1 LKHRKHVSLSESKPR
16 FFSTAAVFLFAF
28 ICFFPNPG
36 LPIGTNTGLQAAQ
49 IVVLLSLSVVLILG
63 LPKRQTLTVLLL
75 ILPLL
80 LSGLLVVVTDRA
92 ISNEVVFNSVVAG
105 GLVIVVLLP
114 AGKMVHE
121 RYTVP
126 LLSGV
131 AWAIVLHAVVGF
143 YQAYRFAQDEAP
155 LVGLYQNPSF
165 TNFIDNDPELYALYV
180 KRPFGLFPEPSAMTA
195 SIGPWLILI
204 AGLLLYP
211 KLRQGMTRGTLAQL
225 LLAVICGVSL
235 ILISRSGFAIWLLA
249 GLVLVMLPY
258 LKDRLLRLYRPE
270 SLIVLMAL
278 VLVGATLVTL
288 SFTLLG
294 SRLDIQENS
303 SWSARLA
310 SIGWGFTFLGTS
322 LSNMLYG
329 VGPGQSN
336 LMLLSSGSFDLPAA
350 SFGGLAVTAVW
361 SVVLTYIL
369 ETGLLGALALVL
381 ILIMIL
387 QAIARSSARLVGFS
401 CLAVWLAGVVFTTSY
416 LPLLPIWLFLGVLL
430 GWNRIFQVRTTVN
443 GFGLRPGLSS
453 VRMVVKT

>member
-49 IVVLLSLSVVLILG
+49 IVALLSLPVVLILG

-75 ILPLL
+75 ILPVL

-92 ISNEVVFNSVVAG
+92 VSNEVAFNFIVAMV
-105 GLVIVVLLP
+105 LVLVVLLP

-131 AWAIVLHAVVGF
+131 AWALVLNAVVGL
-143 YQAYRFAQDEAP
+143 YQAYRFAQDKAP

-165 TNFIDNDPELYALYV
+165 ANFIDNDPESYALYV
-180 KRPFGLFPEPSAMTA
+180 KRPFGLFSEPSAMAA

-211 KLRQGMTRGTLAQL
+211 KLRQGMTRGTLTQL
-225 LLAVICGVSL
+225 LLAVVCGVGL
-235 ILISRSGFAIWLLA
+235 ILISRSGFTIWLLA

-258 LKDRLLRLYRPE
+258 LKDRVSRLYRLG

-278 VLVGATLVTL
+278 VLVGATLVALSYTL
-288 SFTLLG
+288 IG

-303 SWSARLA
+303 SWSARLS
-310 SIGWGFTFLGTS
+310 SIVWGFTYLGTS
-322 LSNMLYG
+322 PSDMLYG
-329 VGPGQSN
+329 VGPGQSY
-336 LMLLSSGSFDLPAA
+336 LILLSSGSFDSAAA
-350 SFGGLAVTAVW
+350 SFGGLPVTAVW
-361 SVVLTYIL
+361 SLVMTYIL
-369 ETGLLGALALVL
+369 ETGLLGALALALV
-381 ILIMIL
+381 LIMIL
-387 QAIARSSARLVGFS
+387 RAIVRSSARLVGFS
-401 CLAVWLAGVVFTTSY
+401 CLAVWLAGVIFTTSY
-416 LPLLPIWLFLGVLL
+416 LPLLPIWVFLSVLL
-430 GWNRIFQVRTTVN
+430 GWNRIFQVRTAVN
-443 GFGLRPGLSS
+443 GLGLRPGLSS
-453 VRMVVKT
+453 VERG

>member
-1 LKHRKHVSLSESKPR
+1 LKHRKHVDLSEPKPR
-16 FFSTAAVFLFAF
+16 FFSAAAVFLFAL

-36 LPIGTNTGLQAAQ
+36 LPIGANTGLQAGQ
-49 IVVLLSLSVVLILG
+49 IVALLSLPVVLILG

-75 ILPLL
+75 ILPVL

-92 ISNEVVFNSVVAG
+92 VSNEVAFNSIVAMV
-105 GLVIVVLLP
+105 LVLVVLLP

-121 RYTVP
+121 RYTVA

-131 AWAIVLHAVVGF
+131 AWAIVLNAVVGL
-143 YQAYRFAQDEAP
+143 YQVYRFAQDEAP

-165 TNFIDNDPELYALYV
+165 ANFIDNDPELYALYV
-180 KRPFGLFPEPSAMTA
+180 KRPFGLFPEPSAMAA

-211 KLRQGMTRGTLAQL
+211 KLRQEMTRGTLAQL
-225 LLAVICGVSL
+225 LLAVVCGVVL
-235 ILISRSGFAIWLLA
+235 ILISRSGFTIWLLA
-249 GLVLVMLPY
+249 GLVLIMLPY
-258 LKDRLLRLYRPE
+258 LKDRVLRLYRPG

-278 VLVGATLVTL
+278 VLVGATLVAL
-288 SFTLLG
+288 SFTFIG
-294 SRLDIQENS
+294 TRLDIQENS

-310 SIGWGFTFLGTS
+310 SIVWSLTYLGTS
-322 LSNMLYG
+322 PSNMLYG

-336 LMLLSSGSFDLPAA
+336 LILSSGSFDLPAA
-350 SFGGLAVTAVW
+350 SFGGLTVTAVW

-381 ILIMIL
+381 VLIMIL
-387 QAIARSSARLVGFS
+387 RAIFRSSAHLVGLS
-401 CLAVWLAGVVFTTSY
+401 CLAVWLAGVIFTTSY

-430 GWNRIFQVRTTVN
+430 GWNRIFQVRATVN
-443 GFGLRPGLSS
+443 GLGLRPGLSS
-453 VRMVVKT
+453 VRKVVKT

>member
-1 LKHRKHVSLSESKPR
+1 MKHRKHVGLSESKPR
-16 FFSTAAVFLFAF
+16 FFSTAAVFLFAL

-36 LPIGTNTGLQAAQ
+36 LSIGNNTGLQAGQ
-49 IVVLLSLSVVLILG
+49 IVALLALPVVLILG
-63 LPKRQTLTVLLL
+63 VPKRQSLAVLLL
-75 ILPLL
+75 ILPVL
-80 LSGLLVVVTDRA
+80 LSGLLVVVTDHA
-92 ISNEVVFNSVVAG
+92 VSNEVAFNSIVALF
-105 GLVIVVLLP
+105 LVLVVLLP

-131 AWAIVLHAVVGF
+131 AWAIVLNAVVGL
-143 YQAYRFAQDEAP
+143 YQAYWFARDEAP

-165 TNFIDNDPELYALYV
+165 GNFINNDPESYALYV
-180 KRPFGLFPEPSAMTA
+180 KRPFGLFPEPSAMAA

-211 KLRQGMTRGTLAQL
+211 KLRQGMTRGTLAL
-225 LLAVICGVSL
+225 LMLAVVCGVGL
-235 ILISRSGFAIWLLA
+235 ILISRSGFAIWLLV

-258 LKDRLLRLYRPE
+258 LKDRVLRLHRPG

-278 VLVGATLVTL
+278 VLVGATIVAL
-288 SFTLLG
+288 SFTLIG

-303 SWSARLA
+303 SWSARLG
-310 SIGWGFTFLGTS
+310 SIVWSLTYLGTS
-322 LSNMLYG
+322 PSNLLYG

-336 LMLLSSGSFDLPAA
+336 LILLSLGSFDLPAA

-361 SVVLTYIL
+361 SVVLSYIL

-381 ILIMIL
+381 VLIMIL
-387 QAIARSSARLVGFS
+387 RAIVRSSSRLVGFS

-430 GWNRIFQVRTTVN
+430 GWNRIFKVRNTLN
-443 GFGLRPGLSS
+443 GLGLGPSLSS
-453 VRMVVKT
+453 VRKGVKT

>member
-1 LKHRKHVSLSESKPR
+1 MKHRKHVGLSEPKPR
-16 FFSTAAVFLFAF
+16 FFSTAAVFLFAL

-36 LPIGTNTGLQAAQ
+36 LPIGTNTGLQAGQ
-49 IVVLLSLSVVLILG
+49 IVALLSLPVVLILG

-75 ILPLL
+75 ILPVL

-92 ISNEVVFNSVVAG
+92 ISNEVAFNSIVAMV
-105 GLVIVVLLP
+105 LVLVVLLP

-121 RYTVP
+121 RYTVA

-131 AWAIVLHAVVGF
+131 AWAIVLNAVVGL
-143 YQAYRFAQDEAP
+143 YQVYRFAQDEAP

-165 TNFIDNDPELYALYV
+165 ANFIDNDPELYAMYV
-180 KRPFGLFPEPSAMTA
+180 KRPFGLFSEPSAMAA

-211 KLRQGMTRGTLAQL
+211 RLRQGMTRGTLAQL
-225 LLAVICGVSL
+225 LLGVVCGVGL
-235 ILISRSGFAIWLLA
+235 ILISRSGFTIWLVA
-249 GLVLVMLPY
+249 GLGLIMLPY
-258 LKDRLLRLYRPE
+258 LKDRVLRLYRPG

-278 VLVGATLVTL
+278 VLVGATLVAL
-288 SFTLLG
+288 SFTFIG
-294 SRLDIQENS
+294 TRLDIQENS

-310 SIGWGFTFLGTS
+310 SIVWALTYLGTS

-336 LMLLSSGSFDLPAA
+336 LILSSGSFDLPAA

-381 ILIMIL
+381 VLIMIL
-387 QAIARSSARLVGFS
+387 RAIVRSSARLVGFS
-401 CLAVWLAGVVFTTSY
+401 CLAVWLAGVAFTTSY
-416 LPLLPIWLFLGVLL
+416 LPLLAIWLFLGVLL
-430 GWNRIFQVRTTVN
+430 GWDRIFQVRANVN
-443 GFGLRPGLSS
+443 GIGLKPGLSS
-453 VRMVVKT
+453 VRKAVKT

>member
-1 LKHRKHVSLSESKPR
+1 LKHSKHVGLSEPKPR
-16 FFSTAAVFLFAF
+16 FFSNAAVFLFAL

-36 LPIGTNTGLQAAQ
+36 LPVGTNTGLQAAQ
-49 IVVLLSLSVVLILG
+49 IVALLSVPVVLILG

-75 ILPLL
+75 ILPVL
-80 LSGLLVVVTDRA
+80 LSGFLVVVTDRA
-92 ISNEVVFNSVVAG
+92 VSNEVAFNSIAAMV
-105 GLVIVVLLP
+105 LVLVVLLP
-114 AGKMVHE
+114 AGRMVHG

-131 AWAIVLHAVVGF
+131 AWAIVLNAVVGL
-143 YQAYRFAQDEAP
+143 YQAYRFAQDKAP

-180 KRPFGLFPEPSAMTA
+180 KRPFGLFPEPSAMAA

-225 LLAVICGVSL
+225 VLAVVCGVGL
-235 ILISRSGFAIWLLA
+235 ILMSRSGFAIWLLA
-249 GLVLVMLPY
+249 GLVLVTLPY
-258 LKDRLLRLYRPE
+258 LKDRVLRLYQPG
-270 SLIVLMAL
+270 SLIVLMTL
-278 VLVGATLVTL
+278 VLVGATIVALY
-288 SFTLLG
+288 FTLLG

-303 SWSARLA
+303 SWSARLTSLVWA
-310 SIGWGFTFLGTS
+310 LTYLGTG

-336 LMLLSSGSFDLPAA
+336 LILLSSGPFDLPGA

-361 SVVLTYIL
+361 SLLLTYIL
-369 ETGLLGALALVL
+369 ESGLLGALALALV
-381 ILIMIL
+381 LIMIL
-387 QAIARSSARLVGFS
+387 LAIVRSSARLVGFS

-416 LPLLPIWLFLGVLL
+416 LSLLPIWLFLAVLL
-430 GWNRIFQVRTTVN
+430 GWNRIFQVRATEN
-443 GFGLRPGLSS
+443 GPGLRPGLSS
-453 VRMVVKT
+453 VRKVVKT